1 MSISAS
7 NLPSNTSL
15 RVRSSLFPETK
26 DQKYAKS
33 FQIRESVEGSKITHK
48 TADFKKCRKVIWGR
62 AWLCIALIGKS
73 NIAQNLELK
82 APYRRWDGVND
93 KLRCIHSSV
102 KVTWSKKGK
111 RAQTVLLELEWS
123 CPCLRR

>member
-33 FQIRESVEGSKITHK
+33 FQIRESVEGSKSTHK
-48 TADFKKCRKVIWGR
+48 QLILKNVERSFGVEPDF
-62 AWLCIALIGKS
+62 A
-73 NIAQNLELK
+73 
-82 APYRRWDGVND
+82 
-93 KLRCIHSSV
+93 
-102 KVTWSKKGK
+102 
-111 RAQTVLLELEWS
+111 
-123 CPCLRR
+123 